1 MTRDKNT
8 EEALCDSDEN
18 IQKALSF
25 ELMTSTFNLV
35 EDDLVYKTT
44 AKSKKRKDSCHY
56 SRLYTTLPSK

>member
-35 EDDLVYKTT
+35 EDDGLQNH
-44 AKSKKRKDSCHY
+44 RKE
-56 SRLYTTLPSK
+56 